1 MSKVFKNRIDAGQQL
16 ADKLEELT
24 LEDNALILGLPR
36 GGLPV
41 AAEVANRLNLEL
53 DVFNVRKLGVPGQ
66 SEVAMGAM
74 TEDGTRYLNHD
85 LIQALQISDADIDQV
100 AAREQATLERRAEEY
115 RRGRKQPSFEGRQV
129 ILIDDGLATGATM
142 RAVIESVRLQKPV
155 RITVAVPVA
164 ARDSADAMRGI
175 TDDFVCP
182 LEPRDFRGV
191 GLWYQD
197 FAQVSDDE
205 VTEILAQ
212 ARRP

>member
-1 MSKVFKNRIDAGQQL
+1 MNKVFKNRIDAGQQL

-24 LEDNALILGLPR
+24 LEHNALILGLPR

-41 AAEVANRLNLEL
+41 AAEVANRLDLEL

-66 SEVAMGAM
+66 PEVAMGAM
-74 TEDGTRYLNHD
+74 TEDGTRYLNND
-85 LIQALQISDADIDQV
+85 LIEALQIGGDEIERI
-100 AAREQATLERRAEEY
+100 AAREQETLERRAMEY
-115 RRGRKQPSFEGRQV
+115 REGRTQPSFKGRQL

-142 RAVIESVRLQKPV
+142 RAVIESVRRQNPS

-164 ARDSADAMRGI
+164 AKDSAEAMRGI

-182 LEPRDFRGV
+182 MEPRDFRGV

-205 VTEILAQ
+205 VIDILAK

>member
-41 AAEVANRLNLEL
+41 AAEVADRLNLEL

-85 LIQALQISDADIDQV
+85 LIQALQISKADIERV
-100 AAREQATLERRAEEY
+100 AAREQETLERRAAEY
-115 RRGRKQPSFEGRQV
+115 RKGRVQHDFEGRHI

-142 RAVIESVRLQKPV
+142 RVVIDSVRRQRPS

-182 LEPRDFRGV
+182 MEPRDFRGV

-205 VTEILAQ
+205 VTAILAG

>member
-24 LEDNALILGLPR
+24 LEDNALVLGLPR

-41 AAEVANRLNLEL
+41 AAEVGNRLNLEL

-66 SEVAMGAM
+66 PEVAMGAL

-85 LIQALQISDADIDQV
+85 LISALRISDADIEQV
-100 AAREQATLERRAEEY
+100 AAREQETLDRRAREY
-115 RRGRKQPSFEGRQV
+115 REGRQQPSFDGRQV

-142 RAVIESVRLQKPV
+142 RAVIESVRRQKPS

-164 ARDSADAMRGI
+164 ARDSADSMRGI

-205 VTEILAQ
+205 VIGILAR

>member
-24 LEDNALILGLPR
+24 LEDNALVLGLPR

-41 AAEVANRLNLEL
+41 AAEVAKRLNLEL

-66 SEVAMGAM
+66 PEVAMGAL

-85 LIQALQISDADIDQV
+85 LISALRINDAAIEQV
-100 AAREQATLERRAEEY
+100 AAREQETLERRARAY
-115 RRGRKQPSFEGRQV
+115 REGREQPSFEGRQI

-142 RAVIESVRLQKPV
+142 RAVVKCVRRQKPL

-164 ARDSADAMRGI
+164 ARESADSMRGI
-175 TDDFVCP
+175 TDDFICP
-182 LEPRDFRGV
+182 LEPRGFRGV

-205 VTEILAQ
+205 VIAILAH